1 MRVFRNWKRY
11 FEAVIIIVCMIIIG
25 GCSKKEEQECVEIT
39 LVHGYGGTL
48 ESYKMMQEIY
58 NGFSEKN
65 PDIKLNCIEYM
76 NNEIAVEKA
85 NDMLAVGEIPDIVP
99 MKISHFRLIR

>member
-1 MRVFRNWKRY
+1 
-11 FEAVIIIVCMIIIG
+11 MIIIG

-65 PDIKLNCIEYM
+65 PDIKPKLY
-76 NNEIAVEKA
+76 
-85 NDMLAVGEIPDIVP
+85 
-99 MKISHFRLIR
+99 